1 MRHHMKYGF
10 AELPQAQVRFLVEN
24 STLFVSE
31 LDSRVTNEMLKD
43 AFQQFGAVKRAEVS
57 LIFCLFYFYF
67 RWGCHA
73 VLSEMLKDAFKQF
86 GAVKRAEFCFFIS
99 AQRWDEK
106 RTGTNVQI
114 LTCFT

>member
-1 MRHHMKYGF
+1 
-10 AELPQAQVRFLVEN
+10 LVEN

-43 AFQQFGAVKRAEVS
+43 AFQQFGAVKRAEV
-57 LIFCLFYFYF
+57 FFF
-67 RWGCHA
+67 
-73 VLSEMLKDAFKQF
+73 
-86 GAVKRAEFCFFIS
+86 FFIS

>member
-31 LDSRVTNEMLKD
+31 
-43 AFQQFGAVKRAEVS
+43 FGAVQRAEVL

-114 LTCFT
+114 LTCFTYYKSAS